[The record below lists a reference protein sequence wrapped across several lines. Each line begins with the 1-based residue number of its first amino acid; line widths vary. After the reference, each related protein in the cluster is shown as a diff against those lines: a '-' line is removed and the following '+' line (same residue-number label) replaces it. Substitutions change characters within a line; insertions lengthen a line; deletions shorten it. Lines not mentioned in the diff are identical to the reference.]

1 MLRRAVQAIRLK
13 RTMSGSPGDPGDPD
27 GRHLGKAASKV
38 ADARESQT
46 SQSGCVD
53 IDIAIMLR
61 DETRKVQKSMHE
73 LFAKQSD
80 ILAELQKQIS
90 SMAQQVTAT
99 HLSAQILPPDPSPSV
114 DIDLLADGMRS
125 HISQEASQEAL
136 RDLKSQD
143 SLMILGQGEEEDK
156 LEIKSPG
163 VAIPSLKPRF
173 ASVSEAQKF
182 HNQHWIF
189 GAAFKV
195 ASSPIFSTFI
205 MLVIAFNL
213 LMMGVEVD
221 ATSELQPGEATPPFF
236 LVCNIAIVVI
246 FIFELTVKFL
256 AYGPTGVLLGPERW
270 WNLFDILIVITSI
283 IETLLDMV
291 TQASLANGLDSSHL
305 RVMRVV
311 RLARALR
318 GIRVMKLIRSIGA
331 LRSIVLAIVSTLW
344 SLVWT
349 LVLLVILFYVFGV
362 ILAQLVSDG
371 CSTIQA
377 DVLNCDTLN
386 HMRYWSSVTE
396 SMLTLFL
403 SISGGVS
410 WIEALDPLR
419 TISSLAAFAFI
430 AYVFLSIFAILNV
443 VTGVFCHRAIESAQ
457 ADKEIAIM
465 KQMEWKEGQL
475 RALKGVFIEIDDDG
489 SETITSEELE
499 AAMNKPALMHQMESM
514 DISTRDLRTLFR
526 IMDSDGSGEISFEE
540 FIDGC
545 MHLQGAAQSLQVEDF
560 RRDFRFLCKDVAKIG
575 SELAQVRRQ
584 LSWQSLTPKA
594 H

>member
-1 MLRRAVQAIRLK
+1 
-13 RTMSGSPGDPGDPD
+13 MSGASAPSAPMDPGD
-27 GRHLGKAASKV
+27 GRHLGKAFS
-38 ADARESQT
+38 AREVSWE
-46 SQSGCVD
+46 SGQSGCVD

-61 DETRKVQKSMHE
+61 DETRKVQTSMYE
-73 LFAKQSD
+73 LFAKQSAV
-80 ILAELQKQIS
+80 LEELQKQIS
-90 SMAQQVTAT
+90 SIAHQQVTAADFST
-99 HLSAQILPPDPSPSV
+99 QILADPAFDLNESPD
-114 DIDLLADGMRS
+114 
-125 HISQEASQEAL
+125 AS
-136 RDLKSQD
+136 RGLKSQD
-143 SLMILGQGEEEDK
+143 SLMLLGQGKEEEDH

-163 VAIPSLKPRF
+163 MAIPALEPRLK
-173 ASVSEAQKF
+173 ASSSEAQKH
-182 HNQHWIF
+182 HNQHWVF

-221 ATSELQPGEATPPFF
+221 ATSALQPGEATPPFF

-246 FIFELTVKFL
+246 FIFELAIKFL
-256 AYGPTGVLLGPERW
+256 AYGPTGVLLGPEKW
-270 WNLFDILIVITSI
+270 WNIFDIIIVITSI
-283 IETLLDMV
+283 IETILDMV

-377 DVLNCDTLN
+377 DVVNCDSLT
-386 HMRYWSSVTE
+386 HMRYWSTVTE

-419 TISSLAAFAFI
+419 SISSLAAFAFI

-465 KQMEWKEGQL
+465 KQMEWKESQL

-489 SETITSEELE
+489 SETITSAELE

-560 RRDFRFLCKDVAKIG
+560 RREFRFLCKDIAKIG
-575 SELAQVRRQ
+575 SELSQVRRQ
-584 LSWQSLTPKA
+584 LSGQSSTPKA
-594 H
+594 SEASRKSWI

>member
-1 MLRRAVQAIRLK
+1 MQAIPLNQ
-13 RTMSGSPGDPGDPD
+13 MSGSPGDGGDLGDPD
-27 GRHLGKAASKV
+27 GGHLGKATFG
-38 ADARESQT
+38 AREVTWESH
-46 SQSGCVD
+46 SLQSGVD

-61 DETRKVQKSMHE
+61 DETRKVQKSMYE

-80 ILAELQKQIS
+80 VLAELQKQIS
-90 SMAQQVTAT
+90 SIAQQVTAA
-99 HLSAQILPPDPSPSV
+99 HLSTQILPPDPSSA
-114 DIDLLADGMRS
+114 IDLLDQSPDGTRSQISAD
-125 HISQEASQEAL
+125 AS
-136 RDLKSQD
+136 RGLKSQD
-143 SLMILGQGEEEDK
+143 SLTVLGQGNEEEDT

-163 VAIPSLKPRF
+163 VAIPALKPRLNSC
-173 ASVSEAQKF
+173 ASEAQKHHSQNF
-182 HNQHWIF
+182 IF

-195 ASSPIFSTFI
+195 ARSHIFSTFI

-213 LMMGVEVD
+213 LMMGIEVD
-221 ATSELQPGEATPPFF
+221 ATSALKPGEPTPAFF

-246 FIFELTVKFL
+246 FIFELTIKFL
-256 AYGPTGVLLGPERW
+256 AYGPRGVLLGPEKW
-270 WNLFDILIVITSI
+270 WNLFDIIIVITSI
-283 IETLLDMV
+283 IETILDMV
-291 TQASLANGLDSSHL
+291 TQASFSNGLDSSHL

-377 DVLNCDTLN
+377 DVVNCDTLN
-386 HMRYWSSVTE
+386 HMRYWSTVSE

-430 AYVFLSIFAILNV
+430 AYVFVSIFAILNV

-465 KQMEWKEGQL
+465 KQMEWKESQL

-489 SETITSEELE
+489 SETITSNELE

-545 MHLQGAAQSLQVEDF
+545 MHLQGTAQSLQVEDF
-560 RRDFRFLCKDVAKIG
+560 RREFRFLCKDIAKIG
-575 SELAQVRRQ
+575 SELSQVRRQ
-584 LSWQSLTPKA
+584 LSWSLTPKA
-594 H
+594 I